1 MNNELEVILIMI
13 FNVSTH
19 HWTQFPN
26 VETFLL
32 KIGCT
37 ITVIDF
43 SLSVQQYL
51 FQTQPEDGSSALL
64 LKLLAQEAEHKK
76 LVCTSEFHC
85 NQCLRK

>member
-1 MNNELEVILIMI
+1 MTNELEVIITMI

-19 HWTQFPN
+19 HWTRFPD

-32 KIGCT
+32 KTGCK
-37 ITVIDF
+37 ITVID

-64 LKLLAQEAEHKK
+64 LKLLLQEAEHKK
-76 LVCTSEFHC
+76 LVCISEVYC